1 MLSRTFSR
9 VTATATPRLPAYF
22 AQRNN
27 NSSSSNGSSSNG
39 NGGIGGGLER
49 NRPRA
54 AEDINTTRRR
64 LQYQM
69 RKRGILETDLL
80 LSTFASEHLH
90 ALSPSELADLDSL
103 LSHIDWDIFYWATN
117 KTAPPES
124 VEKMEVF
131 QKLKTHAAK
140 RGNSIVRMP
149 DLEASRDNKKQ

>member
-1 MLSRTFSR
+1 MLSRTLSR
-9 VTATATPRLPAYF
+9 LTPTATPRLPAYLS
-22 AQRNN
+22 QRSN
-27 NSSSSNGSSSNG
+27 SSNGSSSGSG
-39 NGGIGGGLER
+39 NGAIGGGLER

-54 AEDINTTRRR
+54 AEDISTTRRR

-90 ALSPSELADLDSL
+90 ALTLSELADLDSL

-131 QKLKTHAAK
+131 QKLRTHAAK
-140 RGNSIVRMP
+140 RGSSIVRMP
-149 DLEASRDNKKQ
+149 DLEDTSRGDK